1 MLVLSAGTATEKSLT
16 MTIAANRV
24 TGPAKTLVDVLRYH
38 AEWSTNESSH
48 KAEDIHPSV
57 YGSILAE
64 ALVDGLVEVQNR
76 EFITT
81 AAGLEVIRDSVR
93 TDADALRDTAN
104 HHQGTRV
111 HAADKGHQRDLRR
124 QGLVG
129 PRGGLT
135 RRGSIAA
142 ERLRNAAL
150 DDAFGPL

>member
-1 MLVLSAGTATEKSLT
+1 MTNSGLPHYMGRPCGETSGMVTTDWDDVGCYSCKATREV
-16 MTIAANRV
+16 AAVPNRV
-24 TGPAKTLVDVLRYH
+24 TDQAT
-38 AEWSTNESSH
+38 
-48 KAEDIHPSV
+48 
-57 YGSILAE
+57 
-64 ALVDGLVEVQNR
+64 
-76 EFITT
+76 
-81 AAGLEVIRDSVR
+81 R

-111 HAADKGHQRDLRR
+111 HAADADHGRQLRR